1 MNLLS
6 KIALLFGRRKFEEFA
21 QANPA
26 LPDDALAVANTLD
39 TYPVRGAVALVAGS
53 LAHALDNLLRGTE
66 TIDAAATH
74 ALLILAALCIVWVR
88 HAISKHDV
96 RVNDVVQKARDISGI
111 GSKTLPMIVA
121 FGLGFA
127 LSILSP
133 VCHAELVEASP
144 TAPKTL
150 LATSTSAISNPPA
163 PSSDSVPAVSRVSP
177 GIASAQTN
185 APIDNTFSQLVTDI
199 GKSTKFSSG
208 IGINLHAKFAPLLS
222 QELPLFGR
230 TGTNSSW
237 STGPSHATFFLPAE
251 NQEQLGW
258 SLSGSWKSPPRLLR
272 LALFNAADVDWTVN
286 WGLPVEDYYQ
296 LFHHVDWKENRIG
309 LSVTRKF

>member
-6 KIALLFGRRKFEEFA
+6 KVALLFGRRKFEEFA
-21 QANPA
+21 QANPT

-39 TYPVRGAVALVAGS
+39 TYPVRGAVMLVAGS

-66 TIDAAATH
+66 TVDAAATH

-96 RVNDVVQKARDISGI
+96 RVNDVVQKARDLSGI

-127 LSILSP
+127 LF
-133 VCHAELVEASP
+133 
-144 TAPKTL
+144 
-150 LATSTSAISNPPA
+150 
-163 PSSDSVPAVSRVSP
+163 AVSP
-177 GIASAQTN
+177 NASAQTN
-185 APIDNTFSQLVTDI
+185 ASLDNTFSQLVTDI

-208 IGINLHAKFAPLLS
+208 VGINLHAKVAPLLS
-222 QELPLFGR
+222 QELPLFGS

-237 STGPSHATFFLPAE
+237 STGPSHATFFLPTE
-251 NQEQLGW
+251 NEEQLGW
-258 SLSGSWKSPPRLLR
+258 SLSGSWKSPPRLLK
-272 LALFNAADVDWTVN
+272 LALFNATDIDWTVN

-296 LFHHVDWKENRIG
+296 LFRHADWKENRFG